1 MLPLNYLT
9 TIRQMEYN
17 PSFAERRSFLERRA
31 EKYKDAAKGEVLLIK
46 GNVQQIGKISIIAG
60 LALLGGYIIYKSFFG
75 GNKDEENTVV
85 TTVNQATVPNN
96 AGGQI
101 VVHHTPTN
109 ENSIFAKVKEHITLF
124 LIGIAKQKLLE
135 YLEQYNSSK
144 SEK

>member
-9 TIRQMEYN
+9 TTRKMEYN

-46 GNVQQIGKISIIAG
+46 GNVQQIGKISMIAG

-75 GNKDEENTVV
+75 GNKNEENTVV
-85 TTVNQATVPNN
+85 TA
-96 AGGQI
+96 
-101 VVHHTPTN
+101 PTN
-109 ENSIFAKVKEHITLF
+109 DNSIFAKVKEHITLF

-135 YLEQYNSSK
+135 YLDQYNSSK